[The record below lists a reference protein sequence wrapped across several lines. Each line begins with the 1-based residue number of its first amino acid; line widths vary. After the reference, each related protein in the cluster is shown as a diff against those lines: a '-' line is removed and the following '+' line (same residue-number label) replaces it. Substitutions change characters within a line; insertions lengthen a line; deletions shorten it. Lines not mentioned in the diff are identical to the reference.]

1 MKQRLL
7 PHYGERTI
15 PVEMAVIHCSAFP
28 LEKCVEIWDEYKVSP
43 HYAIDENGEIIQLV
57 DENQKAYHAGKGF
70 WRGRRGDMNEGSIG
84 VELVNMSLGQEPGS
98 YPSAQIAALMILLQK
113 LIKKYGISAQN
124 IVGHSDI
131 APLRKADPGAAF
143 PWEKLAQNGIG
154 ISYEMVVESY
164 EKECS
169 VKKLL
174 STIGYD
180 TQDEETLIASAY
192 AFRRHFLPDE
202 VKIDSDIPHLLN
214 NVYPSGDESLL
225 QGERFISALQNI
237 SQVCRRLKSCSEQKY
252 VDVIQRAR

>member
-98 YPSAQIAALMILLQK
+98 YPSAQIAALTILLQK

-124 IVGHSDI
+124 IVGH
-131 APLRKADPGAAF
+131 
-143 PWEKLAQNGIG
+143 
-154 ISYEMVVESY
+154 
-164 EKECS
+164 
-169 VKKLL
+169 
-174 STIGYD
+174 
-180 TQDEETLIASAY
+180 
-192 AFRRHFLPDE
+192 
-202 VKIDSDIPHLLN
+202 SDIPHLLN

-225 QGERFISALQNI
+225 QGERFISSLQNI
-237 SQVCRRLKSCSEQKY
+237 SQACRRLKSRSEQKY
-252 VDVIQRAR
+252 ADVIQRAR

>member
-1 MKQRLL
+1 MKKRLL
-7 PHYGERTI
+7 PHYGERTM
-15 PVEMAVIHCSAFP
+15 PVEMVVIHCSAFP
-28 LEKCVEIWDEYKVSP
+28 LEECLKVWDEYKLSP
-43 HYAIDENGEIIQLV
+43 HYVIDENGEIIQLV

-84 VELVNMSLGQEPGS
+84 VELVNMSLGQEPRS
-98 YPSAQIAALMILLQK
+98 YTAAQIAALTILLQK

-143 PWEKLAQNGIG
+143 PWVKLAQNGIG
-154 ISYEMVVESY
+154 ISYETVVGSY

-237 SQVCRRLKSCSEQKY
+237 SQACRRLKSRSEQKY
-252 VDVIQRAR
+252 ADVIQPGC